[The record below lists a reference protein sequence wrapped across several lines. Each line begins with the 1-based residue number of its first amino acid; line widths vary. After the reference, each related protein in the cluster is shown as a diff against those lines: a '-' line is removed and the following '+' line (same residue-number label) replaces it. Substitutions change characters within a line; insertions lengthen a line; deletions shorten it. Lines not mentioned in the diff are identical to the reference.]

1 MSPLL
6 AIQAELERAYA
17 ASDAYLALVRR
28 VHAECG
34 PVRRYLGVVPWHR
47 CPSCKTSSVDPIP
60 INHKPDCLWLAADAC
75 LKNGEGKP

>member
-1 MSPLL
+1 MTL
-6 AIQAELERAYA
+6 QETVDEL
-17 ASDAYLALVRR
+17 LALVRR

-60 INHKPDCLWLAADAC
+60 INHKPDCLWLAAETLLAR
-75 LKNGEGKP
+75 NGEGKP

>member
-17 ASDAYLALVRR
+17 ASDSYLALVRR

-34 PVRRYLGVVPWHR
+34 PKNLSGGRFPLIT
-47 CPSCKTSSVDPIP
+47 CSCNRTAPTNTSGYIKHSD
-60 INHKPDCLWLAADAC
+60 DCLWLAAEAV
-75 LKNGEGKP
+75 LKGVGEL